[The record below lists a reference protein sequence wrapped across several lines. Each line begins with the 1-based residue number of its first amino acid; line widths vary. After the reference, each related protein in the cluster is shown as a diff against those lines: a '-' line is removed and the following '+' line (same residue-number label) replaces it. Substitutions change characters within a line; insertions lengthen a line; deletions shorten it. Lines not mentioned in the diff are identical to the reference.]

1 MLGVQ
6 PRAADERRAKMGA
19 TGGKV
24 SDVSFEIGASYVPMD
39 GGLPGLSD
47 AEKQVFACLH
57 THRAYIVQAER
68 DFGVSRLAIAGAIAW
83 EMLENPR
90 KWSPRSAGFGKVH
103 LYNYRFGFNPID
115 ADTAAK
121 QAEDA
126 GYLPAKTYDE
136 RKLLL
141 SMPPSAIR
149 YIAAL
154 MAAIADLAAR
164 YGFEDIRDNPE
175 ILTNVYQSKDLK
187 QWEGHLKAKPAG
199 TSFTGG
205 NKMDIWVTGHLK
217 FLTAAVGD
225 PKVPPAPAPAPSI
238 AAAPPGAAKSVEV
251 FKGLTLSDLAHA
263 EYGDWELWPLIHDQN
278 KALIGTNPNRLRIG
292 QVLTVAPL
300 RSFKPAQI
308 ADAKKRAPSW
318 KKFT

>member
-1 MLGVQ
+1 
-6 PRAADERRAKMGA
+6 MGS
-19 TGGKV
+19 TGGSV

-57 THRAYIVQAER
+57 AHRAYIVDAES

-115 ADTAAK
+115 TDTAAK
-121 QAEDA
+121 QAEDT
-126 GYLPAKTYDE
+126 GYVPAKTYDE

-154 MAAIADLAAR
+154 MAAIADMAGR
-164 YGFEDIRDNPE
+164 YGFDDIRDNPE

-187 QWEGHLKAKPAG
+187 EWEDHLKAKPSG
-199 TSFTGG
+199 TAFAGG
-205 NKMDIWVTGHLK
+205 NKMDIWVKGHLK
-217 FLTAAVGD
+217 FLTAAVGG
-225 PKVPPAPAPAPSI
+225 PKVPRTPVSP
-238 AAAPPGAAKSVEV
+238 AAAGPSGAAKSVEV
-251 FKGLTLSDLAHA
+251 FKGLTLSDLANA
-263 EYGDWELWPLIHDQN
+263 EYGDWELWPLLYDQN
-278 KALIGTNPNRLRIG
+278 KALIGASPNRLRIG
-292 QVLTVAPL
+292 QKLTVAPL
-300 RSFKPAQI
+300 KSFKPTQI

-318 KKFT
+318 KNFK

>member
-1 MLGVQ
+1 
-6 PRAADERRAKMGA
+6 MGS
-19 TGGKV
+19 TGGSV

-39 GGLPGLSD
+39 GGLPSLSD

-57 THRAYIVQAER
+57 AHRAYIVDAES

-115 ADTAAK
+115 TDTAAK
-121 QAEDA
+121 QAKDA

-154 MAAIADLAAR
+154 MAAIADLAGR
-164 YGFEDIRDNPE
+164 YGFDDIRADPE

-187 QWEGHLKAKPAG
+187 EWEDHLKAKPPG
-199 TSFTGG
+199 TAFVGG
-205 NKMDIWVTGHLK
+205 NKMDIWVKGHLK
-217 FLTAAVGD
+217 FLTAAVGGPKLPSTPVSPAAAD
-225 PKVPPAPAPAPSI
+225 PK
-238 AAAPPGAAKSVEV
+238 GGAKSVEV
-251 FKGLTLSDLAHA
+251 FKGLTLSDLANA
-263 EYGDWELWPLIHDQN
+263 EYGDWELWPLLYDQN
-278 KALIGTNPNRLRIG
+278 KALLGTSPNRLKIG
-292 QVLTVAPL
+292 QKLTVAPL
-300 RSFKPAQI
+300 KSFVPAQI
-308 ADAKKRAPSW
+308 ADAKRRSPSW
-318 KKFT
+318 KNFK